1 MQWRERAA
9 GAGQP
14 SERAGVSW
22 ETMSP
27 TAMLTYP
34 RPRPLAV
41 VLLAITL
48 VPISVD
54 AAAQVVD
61 DSVSQVGVTRASA
74 VVDAVF
80 VDRLI
85 PQGTVGA
92 GDWASYLM
100 ARLGIVPIPPDVRVR
115 VRSDSGLV
123 RISSRVRDLNAQ
135 TRAALG
141 PIAGML
147 PPDTEITGDISVLH
161 PLPEV
166 VQFYLEAVR
175 VNGVALPEGIVA
187 TTMLQ
192 VGRNYPALGKSGR
205 SLFVQ
210 VPADADVR
218 FLSGEV
224 LLIGPPSRDTV
235 RP

>member
-1 MQWRERAA
+1 
-9 GAGQP
+9 
-14 SERAGVSW
+14 
-22 ETMSP
+22 MSP
-27 TAMLTYP
+27 TAMHLP
-34 RPRPLAV
+34 SRAGRVSA
-41 VLLAITL
+41 VLLAL
-48 VPISVD
+48 ALGPL
-54 AAAQVVD
+54 APEARAQVAQ
-61 DSVSQVGVTRASA
+61 DSVTQVGVSRASA

-100 ARLGIVPIPPDVRVR
+100 ARLGIVPIPADVRVR
-115 VRSDSGLV
+115 VRSDSNLV

-141 PIAGML
+141 PIAGMM
-147 PPDTEITGDISVLH
+147 PPDTEIAGDIIVQR

-166 VQFYLEAVR
+166 VQFYLAAVR
-175 VNGVALPEGIVA
+175 VNGVALPEALVA
-187 TTMLQ
+187 NAMLQ
-192 VGRNYPALGKSGR
+192 VARDYPALGRSGR

-210 VPADADVR
+210 IPANADVR
-218 FLSGEV
+218 FLPGEV
-224 LLIGPPSRDTV
+224 LLVGPPPRDTV

>member
-1 MQWRERAA
+1 
-9 GAGQP
+9 
-14 SERAGVSW
+14 
-22 ETMSP
+22 MSP
-27 TAMLTYP
+27 TAMHTSF
-34 RPRPLAV
+34 RAGRVSA
-41 VLLAITL
+41 VLLVLGLGSLTPVAW
-48 VPISVD
+48 
-54 AAAQVVD
+54 AQVAE
-61 DSVSQVGVTRASA
+61 DSVTQVGVSRASA

-100 ARLGIVPIPPDVRVR
+100 ARLGIVPIPADVRVR
-115 VRSDSGLV
+115 VRSDSNLV

-141 PIAGML
+141 PIAGMM
-147 PPDTEITGDISVLH
+147 PPDTEIAGDIIVQK

-166 VQFYLEAVR
+166 VQFYLAAVR
-175 VNGVALPEGIVA
+175 INGVALPEALVA
-187 TTMLQ
+187 NAMLA
-192 VGRNYPALGKSGR
+192 VGRDYPALGKSGR

-210 VPADADVR
+210 VPANAAVR
-218 FLSGEV
+218 FLPGEV
-224 LLIGPPSRDTV
+224 LLVGPPARDTV

>member
-1 MQWRERAA
+1 MMPA
-9 GAGQP
+9 
-14 SERAGVSW
+14 
-22 ETMSP
+22 
-27 TAMLTYP
+27 
-34 RPRPLAV
+34 
-41 VLLAITL
+41 
-48 VPISVD
+48 
-54 AAAQVVD
+54 AAAQGIE
-61 DSVSQVGVTRASA
+61 DSVSQIGVARASA

-85 PQGTVGA
+85 PRGTVGA

-115 VRSDSGLV
+115 VRSDSSLV
-123 RISSRVRDLNAQ
+123 RISSRVRDLNAE

-147 PPDTEITGDISVLH
+147 PPDTEITGDITVQR

-166 VQFYLEAVR
+166 VQFYLAAVR
-175 VNGVALPEGIVA
+175 VNGVALPEAIVA
-187 TTMLQ
+187 NAMLQ

-210 VPADADVR
+210 VPANADVR
-218 FLSGEV
+218 FLPGEV
-224 LLIGPPSRDTV
+224 LLLGPPPRDTLP
-235 RP
+235 R

>member
-1 MQWRERAA
+1 
-9 GAGQP
+9 
-14 SERAGVSW
+14 VH
-22 ETMSP
+22 
-27 TAMLTYP
+27 
-34 RPRPLAV
+34 
-41 VLLAITL
+41 
-48 VPISVD
+48 
-54 AAAQVVD
+54 
-61 DSVSQVGVTRASA
+61 RASA

-85 PQGTVGA
+85 PHGTVGA

-100 ARLGIVPIPPDVRVR
+100 ARLGIVPIPRDVRVR

-123 RISSRVRDLNAQ
+123 RISSRVSDLNAE

-147 PPDTEITGDISVLH
+147 PPDTEIAGDVTVLH

-166 VQFYLEAVR
+166 LQFYLEAVR
-175 VNGVALPEGIVA
+175 VNGVALPDGIVA

-192 VGRNYPALGKSGR
+192 VGRHYPALGKSGR

-218 FLSGEV
+218 FLPGEI
-224 LLIGPPSRDTV
+224 LLIGPPPRDSV

>member
-1 MQWRERAA
+1 VTFVA
-9 GAGQP
+9 
-14 SERAGVSW
+14 
-22 ETMSP
+22 
-27 TAMLTYP
+27 
-34 RPRPLAV
+34 LAFGS
-41 VLLAITL
+41 LMR
-48 VPISVD
+48 D
-54 AAAQVVD
+54 AAAQGVE
-61 DSVSQVGVTRASA
+61 DSVSQIGVTRASA

-85 PQGTVGA
+85 PRGTVGA

-115 VRSDSGLV
+115 VRSDSSLV
-123 RISSRVRDLNAQ
+123 RISSRVRDLNAE

-147 PPDTEITGDISVLH
+147 PPDTEITGDVTVQR

-166 VQFYLEAVR
+166 VQFYLAAVR
-175 VNGVALPEGIVA
+175 VNGVALPEAIVA
-187 TTMLQ
+187 NAMLQ

-210 VPADADVR
+210 VPANAEVR
-218 FLSGEV
+218 FLPGEV
-224 LLIGPPSRDTV
+224 LLLGPPPRDTLP
-235 RP
+235 R